1 MRFVGVR
8 SASADDLQR
17 VDELL
22 AARDEHVSL
31 ASLLARIE
39 DEDGG
44 ILLAANATVSWKL
57 DAGALYLY
65 DLAGAAE
72 DVPALLAVA
81 EATARARFAAVL
93 ALTLYE
99 DDESLD
105 DLLAAGF
112 VEDWSEADVRSGKPA
127 RLLAL
132 AREVS

>member
-1 MRFVGVR
+1 MVR
-8 SASADDLQR
+8 SASVDDLER
-17 VDELL
+17 VAELL
-22 AARDEHVSL
+22 AVRGEAVALE
-31 ASLLARIE
+31 SLLARL
-39 DEDGG
+39 DDDDGG
-44 ILLAANATVSWKL
+44 ILLAGGATLSWKL

-65 DLAGAAE
+65 DLAGE
-72 DVPALLAVA
+72 SVDVPALLAVA

-99 DDESLD
+99 DDASLG

-112 VEDWSEADVRSGKPA
+112 VEDWSEADVRSGKPS

>member
-1 MRFVGVR
+1 VAGVR
-8 SASADDLQR
+8 SARAEDLER
-17 VDELL
+17 VAELL
-22 AARDEHVSL
+22 AARGETVAL
-31 ASLLARIE
+31 ESLLARVD

-44 ILLAANATVSWKL
+44 ILLAGGATLSWKL

-65 DLAGAAE
+65 DLAGAPA
-72 DVPALLAVA
+72 DVPALLEVA

-105 DLLAAGF
+105 DLFAAGF

>member
-1 MRFVGVR
+1 MVR
-8 SASADDLQR
+8 SARADDLER
-17 VDELL
+17 VAELL
-22 AARDEHVSL
+22 AARGEIVALESL
-31 ASLLARIE
+31 VGRVE

-44 ILLAANATVSWKL
+44 ILLTGGATVSWKL

-65 DLAGAAE
+65 DLAGASA
-72 DVPALLAVA
+72 DVPTLLSAA
-81 EATARARFAAVL
+81 ESTARARFAAVL

-105 DLLAAGF
+105 DLFAAGF

>member
-1 MRFVGVR
+1 M
-8 SASADDLQR
+8 SA
-17 VDELL
+17 LL
-22 AARDEHVSL
+22 ATRGERVS
-31 ASLLARIE
+31 AESLLARIE

-44 ILLAANATVSWKL
+44 ILLAEAATVSWKL

-65 DLAGAAE
+65 DLAGSAGE
-72 DVPALLAVA
+72 VPALLAVA
-81 EATARARFAAVL
+81 ESTARARFAAVL

-99 DDESLD
+99 DDEALD

-112 VEDWSEADVRSGKPA
+112 VEDWSEVDVRSGKAA

>member
-1 MRFVGVR
+1 MVR
-8 SASADDLQR
+8 SARVDDLER
-17 VDELL
+17 VGALL
-22 AARDEHVSL
+22 AARGEHVSGE
-31 ASLLARIE
+31 SLLARIE

-44 ILLAANATVSWKL
+44 ILLGENATVSWKL

-65 DLAGAAE
+65 DLAGAAS

-81 EATARARFAAVL
+81 ENTARARFAAVL

-105 DLLAAGF
+105 DLFAAGF

-127 RLLAL
+127 RLIAL
-132 AREVS
+132 AREVG

>member
-1 MRFVGVR
+1 MSGVR
-8 SASADDLQR
+8 SAKVDDLTY
-17 VDELL
+17 VAELL
-22 AARDEHVSL
+22 AARGERVAL
-31 ASLLARIE
+31 ESLLARIE
-39 DEDGG
+39 DDDGG
-44 ILLAANATVSWKL
+44 ILLASGATVSWKL

-65 DLAGAAE
+65 DLAGAA
-72 DVPALLAVA
+72 DAVPDLLDVA

-105 DLLAAGF
+105 ELLAAGF